1 MWNIFLKDFSILL
14 NDRKAVIM
22 KFALPIVMISI
33 FVMAFA
39 GMRSDGKGGEIRQV
53 RLPIVDQDS
62 SFASKYV
69 VSFLESSPTLRLE
82 PVDYELGEKVVQDG
96 RRAGILVIEKGFGE
110 AYANGTDLPWELL
123 YQEGRE
129 MEMSILQSILVP
141 QLEALRE
148 NQSST
153 TSGPVTRF
161 IDTSGAMP
169 VTSRKGGFAIRAI
182 EPDEARRN
190 DPWLVQP
197 VAGIAII
204 LLLFNVT
211 GLAGSILEEKESG
224 TLPRLLQALPSP
236 AAFFGAKF
244 LLGALISSI
253 QLTIMFLFAKWVFG
267 LDLSLSP
274 ALLVVVLVSLV
285 FTCSAFGLLLASW
298 SRTRAQMQGLSITS
312 ILLMSAIGGSMI
324 PLFIMPEFMQTFA
337 KLSINYWGLE
347 AIYDILWRQTDSTV
361 VLQKVGVLLLMGVG
375 FLGLGWYFFKRNL
388 RRYLG

>member
-1 MWNIFLKDFSILL
+1 MWNIFFKDLSILL

-39 GMRSDGKGGEIRQV
+39 GMRSDGKSGQIRQV
-53 RLPIVDQDS
+53 WLPIVDQDS
-62 SFASKYV
+62 SVVSQYV
-69 VSFLESSPTLRLE
+69 VNYLESSPTLRLE
-82 PVDYELGEKVVQDG
+82 HVDFELGEKAVQQG
-96 RRAGILVIEKGFGE
+96 KRAGILVIEKGFGE
-110 AYANGTDLPWELL
+110 AYASGVDLPWELL

-141 QLEALRE
+141 QLESLR
-148 NQSST
+148 NDQASGVP
-153 TSGPVTRF
+153 TSRF
-161 IDTSGAMP
+161 IDSSGTTPSA
-169 VTSRKGGFAIRAI
+169 TKGRGFSIRAI
-182 EPDEARRN
+182 QPAEARRN

-211 GLAGSILEEKESG
+211 GLAGSILQEKESG

-244 LLGALISSI
+244 LMGALISSI
-253 QLTIMFLFAKWVFG
+253 QLAIMFLFAKWVFG

-274 ALLVVVLVSLV
+274 ALLIVVLLSLV

-298 SRTRAQMQGLSITS
+298 SRTRAQMQGLSIAS

-347 AIYDILWRQTDSTV
+347 AIYDILWRQTDTAA
-361 VLQKVGVLLLMGVG
+361 VLQKVAVLLLMGGG

>member
-1 MWNIFLKDFSILL
+1 MWNIFLKDLTILL
-14 NDRKAVIM
+14 NDRKAVAM
-22 KFALPIVMISI
+22 KFALPILMISI

-39 GMRSDGKGGEIRQV
+39 GMRSDGKSGQIRQV
-53 RLPIVDQDS
+53 WLPIVDQDS
-62 SFASKYV
+62 SM
-69 VSFLESSPTLRLE
+69 VSQYIVNFLRESPTLRLE
-82 PVDYELGEKVVQDG
+82 PVDYELGEKVVQEG
-96 RRAGILVIEKGFGE
+96 KRAGILVIEKGFGE
-110 AYANGTDLPWELL
+110 AYASGTDLPWELL

-148 NQSST
+148 ANGGSTPEARYIDSSGT
-153 TSGPVTRF
+153 APPSTQR
-161 IDTSGAMP
+161 
-169 VTSRKGGFAIRAI
+169 GGFAIRAI
-182 EPDEARRN
+182 QPAEARRN

-197 VAGIAII
+197 IAGIAII

-211 GLAGSILEEKESG
+211 GLAGSILDEKESG

-244 LLGALISSI
+244 LLGALVSGI

-274 ALLVVVLVSLV
+274 LLLIAVLAALV

-298 SRTRAQMQGLSITS
+298 SRSRAQMQGLSIAS

-324 PLFIMPEFMQTFA
+324 PLFIMPEFMQTLA
-337 KLSINYWGLE
+337 KFSINYWGLE
-347 AIYDILWRQTDSTV
+347 AIYDILWRQTDTAS
-361 VLQKVGVLLLMGVG
+361 VLQKIGVLLLMGSV
-375 FLGLGWYFFKRNL
+375 FLTAGWFFFKRNL
-388 RRYLG
+388 SRFLG

>member
-1 MWNIFLKDFSILL
+1 MWNIFIKDFSILF

-53 RLPIVDQDS
+53 WLPIVDQDS
-62 SFASKYV
+62 SFASQYV
-69 VSFLESSPTLRLE
+69 VDFLDSSPTLRLE
-82 PVDYELGEKVVQDG
+82 HVDYELGEAVVEQG
-96 RRAGILVIEKGFGE
+96 RRAGFLVIEKGFGE
-110 AYANGTDLPWELL
+110 AFSNGTDLPWELL

-141 QLEALRE
+141 QLESLRE
-148 NQSST
+148 ARSNAA
-153 TSGPVTRF
+153 SGPVARF
-161 IDTSGAMP
+161 IDSSGTTPA
-169 VTSRKGGFAIRAI
+169 VSKKGGFAIRAI
-182 EPDEARRN
+182 RPAEARRN

-211 GLAGSILEEKESG
+211 GLAGSILQEKESG

-244 LLGALISSI
+244 LLGALISGV

-274 ALLVVVLVSLV
+274 VLLVAVLAALV

-298 SRTRAQMQGLSITS
+298 SRTRAQMQGLSIAS

-324 PLFIMPEFMQTFA
+324 PLFIMPEIMQTFA
-337 KLSINYWGLE
+337 KFSINYWGLE
-347 AIYDILWRQTDSTV
+347 AIYDILWRQTDTTV
-361 VLQKVGVLLLMGVG
+361 VVQKIGVLLLMGG
-375 FLGLGWYFFKRNL
+375 AFLGAAWFFFKRNL
-388 RRYLG
+388 RSYLG